1 MCGIAG
7 FVGPE
12 DPAALKA
19 MSNALFHRGPD
30 GHGFLSD
37 QGRRVHLA
45 HRRLAILDI
54 QGGAQ
59 PMTTADGGLTVSFNG
74 EIYNH
79 RALRAELEARG
90 RRFVTSHSDTE
101 VLLHGWAEWGSGLLL
116 KLNGM
121 FAFALLDRTN
131 EKLILARDRFGEKPL
146 FWTLRNGVFVFA
158 SELGALIKHPALSG
172 VSVDHLAI
180 QKLFAHS
187 FTPGVNT
194 PLAGVRKVKQ
204 GSFLEIDLSRA
215 SSASPPEP
223 VERIYWSFS
232 IIPDDPPAGSEDD
245 WAEIIDELLGK
256 AVGAR
261 MESDVPLGLFLSGGV
276 DSSAILAHAA
286 DYRDPKTIDAF
297 SIGFTERSFDE
308 SSYAEFMAAQIGC
321 RWHSKIYDLDAARS
335 ELVPLLR
342 RIDEPMGDSSILPT
356 SKLCSFTAQSVR
368 VALSGDGGDE
378 LFAGYDPFKILKLA
392 RIYQTI
398 VPRNVHRAISMLA
411 ARLPPSESNMS
422 LDFKVNR
429 GLRGLGLKP
438 SMWNAAWLG
447 TLSPQEIGELFNM
460 PVEPEVLY
468 EEAIS
473 IWDRSNAKDDAN
485 RTLEFFTNLYL
496 PDDILVKSDRASML
510 ESLEV
515 RAPFLDYDLVE
526 FVRRLPISVK
536 LRKGSTKWILKQ
548 SLRKRLPR
556 DILDRPKKGFGAPIA
571 RWLRELPMP
580 ESKALN
586 FINETALARRWR
598 DHAARKQD
606 DRGALWIWLGLSARL
621 PQLAG
626 GA

>member
-12 DPAALKA
+12 DPPALKA
-19 MSNALFHRGPD
+19 MSDALSHRGPD

-37 QGRRVHLA
+37 SGRRVHFA
-45 HRRLAILDI
+45 HRRLAILDF

-59 PMTTADGGLTVSFNG
+59 PMTSASGLTVTFNG

-79 RALRAELEARG
+79 RELRSQLEARG
-90 RRFVTSHSDTE
+90 HKFVTSHSDTE
-101 VLLHGWAEWGSGLLL
+101 VLLHGWAEWGSDLLL

-121 FAFALLDRTN
+121 FAFALLDRPN
-131 EKLILARDRFGEKPL
+131 EKLFLARDRFGEKPL

-158 SELGALIKHPALSG
+158 SELGALVKHPVLSS

-187 FTPGVNT
+187 FIPGLNT

-204 GSFLEIDLSRA
+204 GSVLEIDLSRT
-215 SSASPPEP
+215 SSTTPPEP
-223 VERIYWSFS
+223 VERVYWRFS
-232 IIPDDPPAGSEDD
+232 IVPDDPPAGSEDD
-245 WAEIIDELLGK
+245 WAAELDEMLGE

-261 MESDVPLGLFLSGGV
+261 MESDVPLGVFLSGGV

-286 DYRDPKTIDAF
+286 KWRDPKTIDAF

-308 SSYAEFMAAQIGC
+308 SSYAGFMAAEVGC
-321 RWHSKIYDLDAARS
+321 RWHSQVSDLDAVRGD
-335 ELVPLLR
+335 LIPLLG

-356 SKLCSFTAQSVR
+356 SKLCSFTAQSVK
-368 VALSGDGGDE
+368 VALSGDGSDE

-392 RIYQTI
+392 RLYQK
-398 VPRNVHRAISMLA
+398 VAPRSVHSAITVMA

-422 LDFKVNR
+422 FDFKVNR

-447 TLSPQEIGELFNM
+447 TLSAKEIGELFNM
-460 PVEPEVLY
+460 PVDPEVLY

-473 IWDRSNAKDDAN
+473 IWDRSDAKDDAN

-536 LRKGSTKWILKQ
+536 LRKGVTKWILKR

-580 ESKALN
+580 ESGTLN
-586 FINETALARRWR
+586 FIDEAALARRWR
-598 DHAARKQD
+598 DHAARKRD
-606 DRGALWIWLGLSARL
+606 DRGALWIWLGLNARL
-621 PQLAG
+621 PQLIGRA
-626 GA
+626 